1 MQNYSKEQKQAFN
14 DALETV
20 RKALVSKATRYQK
33 VAYKNENRVVVKAV
47 SSRMVNDVVDKLKIG
62 EVNENTRN
70 HKKLSKSRC

>member
-20 RKALVSKATRYQK
+20 RKVLVSKATRYQK

-47 SSRMVNDVVDKLKIG
+47 SSRMVNDVVDELKIG